1 MIKNF
6 KDIHNSE
13 ADLWM
18 FGKKPP
24 GKKFPGK
31 LSPRIM
37 LPENCPLEKSLIDIK
52 HLFAVVNNNLVN
64 IKYWFTANKLSLN
77 VEKQNT
83 HSSTRQARKMTSL
96 FPLRQREKSI
106 LGVLLDQHLTWKE
119 HIKLTENKIAKKDR
133 YII

>member
-1 MIKNF
+1 M
-6 KDIHNSE
+6 DVR
-13 ADLWM
+13 
-18 FGKKPP
+18 KKAP
-24 GKKFPGK
+24 GKNVLGKIVAQNNAPG
-31 LSPRIM
+31 
-37 LPENCPLEKSLIDIK
+37 KSLIDIK
-52 HLFAVVNNNLVN
+52 HLFAVVNNSLVN
-64 IKYWFTANKLSLN
+64 IKDSLQCGNMEIN

-119 HIKLTENKIAKKDR
+119 HIKVTENNIAKKDR

>member
-24 GKKFPGK
+24 GKKFGGK

-37 LPENCPLEKSLIDIK
+37 PPQSCPLRKSLIDIK
-52 HLFAVVNNNLVN
+52 HLFAIVNNNLVN
-64 IKYWFTANKLSLN
+64 IKDWFTANKLSLN

-83 HSSTRQARKMTSL
+83 HSSIRQARKMISL
-96 FPLRQREKSI
+96 FAYRILQSI
-106 LGVLLDQHLTWKE
+106 TMKYKDKNLSLGF
-119 HIKLTENKIAKKDR
+119 
-133 YII
+133 Y